1 MPESLPLT
9 LPFYFPG
16 TLVNRGGFL
25 KCPVVRAQ
33 LRSLRFPP
41 FLFLVRA
48 GHQGDSCAG
57 SRGRGAAVRLQLPP
71 VAVTA
76 SQTPL
81 HGTGSPTCSWLL
93 LLLGQVCVQL
103 PQDTDAPRIGHK
115 DGLGCHPARGPSS
128 SLRAPARSSLSVHSL
143 SSFQLF
149 ICPPPPTPEPSSR
162 LHGQT
167 GMRRLDRDCFA
178 GSPCD
183 GSDLT
188 TPRKRTLRARLL
200 AFAP

>member
-115 DGLGCHPARGPSS
+115 DGLGCHPARGSSS
-128 SLRAPARSSLSVHSL
+128 SLRALTPRSRLQLVPAGSGPIFSIRPLPFVVSTFHR
-143 SSFQLF
+143 
-149 ICPPPPTPEPSSR
+149 PPPPPP
-162 LHGQT
+162 
-167 GMRRLDRDCFA
+167 DA
-178 GSPCD
+178 
-183 GSDLT
+183 
-188 TPRKRTLRARLL
+188 
-200 AFAP
+200 

>member
-1 MPESLPLT
+1 MPESLPPT

-41 FLFLVRA
+41 FLFLVRP

-115 DGLGCHPARGPSS
+115 DGLGCRP
-128 SLRAPARSSLSVHSL
+128 RSWP
-143 SSFQLF
+143 QLV
-149 ICPPPPTPEPSSR
+149 P
-162 LHGQT
+162 
-167 GMRRLDRDCFA
+167 A
-178 GSPCD
+178 GSDPIF
-183 GSDLT
+183 SIRPLPFVAST
-188 TPRKRTLRARLL
+188 FHLP
-200 AFAP
+200 APPDA